1 MSLDYLRVVNST
13 RDRDLGRRVG
23 LANRRW
29 SRLRGLLGRKELPEG
44 EGLLIHPCRAVHMYG
59 MRFPL
64 DVLFLDERGQVDA
77 LYEGL
82 EPWKRTGLHR
92 EARYALELPVG
103 TIAATETR
111 KGDRIEWKNAD

>member
-1 MSLDYLRVVNST
+1 MSRGYLRVVNAT
-13 RDRDLGRRVG
+13 RNRHLGDRIG
-23 LANRRW
+23 LADRRW
-29 SRLRGLLGRKELPEG
+29 SRLRGLLGRPGLQDG

-59 MRFPL
+59 MSFPL
-64 DVLFLDERGQVDA
+64 DVLFLDGSGRVDA

-82 EPWKRTGLHR
+82 EPWNRSAVHR
-92 EARYALELPVG
+92 AARYALELPAG